1 MSRNPVHDQ
10 QAALAEALQPEGP
23 RIAVLLPCY
32 NEEAAIAQVV
42 TDFRQALPRAEIYV
56 YDNAS
61 SDRTGEVAAAAGAV
75 VVAEPLRGKGNVVRR
90 MFADIDADIYV
101 LADGDDTYDAAAAPR
116 LIETLCRDQLDM
128 VNAARSNTS
137 TEAYRRG
144 HQFGNRLFTTMVS
157 TLFGKRF
164 DDILSGYRVFS
175 RRFVKSFPAL
185 AQGFEIETEL
195 TVHALE
201 LRMPVGE
208 VKTAYKERPEGST
221 SKLST
226 FRDGFRILL
235 TIVKLTKAERPL
247 PFFAAAGAVLALS
260 SVILAFPLLITYL
273 ETGLVP
279 RLPTAVLVCALMI
292 LAFLSLAC
300 GFILD
305 SVALG
310 RRELKRLHYLHLPAP
325 PKFTAAEPQS
335 HSEEQSSSAP
345 FSCAG

>member
-10 QAALAEALQPEGP
+10 QASLAKALQPEAP

-42 TDFRQALPRAEIYV
+42 RDFREALPQAVIYV

-61 SDRTGEVAAAAGAV
+61 SDRTGEVAAAAGAQV
-75 VVAEPLRGKGNVVRR
+75 VRESLRGKGNVVRR
-90 MFADIDADIYV
+90 MFADIEADIYV

-128 VNAARSNTS
+128 VNAARSKTS

-208 VKTAYKERPEGST
+208 VKTAYKERPEGSL

-226 FRDGFRILL
+226 FKDGFRILR
-235 TIVKLTKAERPL
+235 TILRLTKEERPL

-325 PKFTAAEPQS
+325 PPFFAPQPQS
-335 HSEEQSSSAP
+335 QHEEPASSAP

>member
-1 MSRNPVHDQ
+1 MSHNRVHEQ
-10 QAALAEALQPEGP
+10 QAALARAWQPEAP
-23 RIAVLLPCY
+23 RVAVLLPCY

-42 TDFRQALPRAEIYV
+42 RDFRSALPQATVYV

-61 SDRTGEVAAAAGAV
+61 SDRTSEVAAAAGAV
-75 VVAEPLRGKGNVVRR
+75 VVRETLRGKGNVVRR

-101 LADGDDTYDAAAAPR
+101 LADGDDTYDAAVAPG

-137 TEAYRRG
+137 SDAYRRG
-144 HQFGNRLFTTMVS
+144 HRFGNRLFTTMVS

-208 VKTAYKERPEGST
+208 VRTAYRERPEGSQ

-226 FRDGFRILL
+226 FKDGFRILL
-235 TIVKLTKAERPL
+235 TILRLTKEERPL
-247 PFFAAAGAVLALS
+247 PFFAAAGTILALS
-260 SVILAFPLLITYL
+260 SVLLSIPLFITYFD
-273 ETGLVP
+273 TGEVP
-279 RLPTAVLVCALMI
+279 RIPTAILVCALMI

-300 GFILD
+300 GLILD

-325 PKFTAAEPQS
+325 PRDVSPDGQSQPQES
-335 HSEEQSSSAP
+335 KPSAP
-345 FSCAG
+345 ISRAG